1 MGKDLQTVFDEL
13 LKNLS
18 IQFFSFWLENLE
30 PQEVVRETIRARQS

>member
-18 IQFFSFWLENLE
+18 IQFFSIWPENLVL
-30 PQEVVRETIRARQS
+30 QEVVRETTRVR